1 MILEREGL
9 EQEKVWLIHK
19 NGFTLGSVVS
29 DSPKRTAQYNHYSMV
44 RSQVSHVHVLYE
56 PVGDVDMIST
66 TFKYIQHIH
75 GFFAICAHFSLC
87 LHMWCKTIH

>member
-19 NGFTLGSVVS
+19 SGFTLGSVVS

-44 RSQVSHVHVLYE
+44 RSQVSYVLYE
-56 PVGDVDMIST
+56 PAGDVDIST
-66 TFKYIQHIH
+66 CTAYTWKFSQFMHI
-75 GFFAICAHFSLC
+75 SLC
-87 LHMWCKTIH
+87 TYICGVRPYVY